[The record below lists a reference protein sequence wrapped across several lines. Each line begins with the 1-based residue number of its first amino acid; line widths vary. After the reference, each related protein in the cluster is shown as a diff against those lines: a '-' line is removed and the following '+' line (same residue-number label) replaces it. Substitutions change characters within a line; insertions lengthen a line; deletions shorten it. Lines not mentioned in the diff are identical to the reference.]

1 LTSRFI
7 LDVRLRGAVG
17 ELALDVTLELESSPL
32 VIIGPNGAGKTT
44 LLRALAGARMP
55 LDGHVRLG
63 ERTLFDS
70 VRGVDVAPEERRV
83 GYVPQG
89 FGLFP
94 HLTVLDNV
102 AFASRRSRGGAAA
115 AREHAAHV
123 LESFDALSWAERL
136 PSELSGGQAQ
146 RVALARALAGD
157 PELLL
162 LDEPLSA
169 LDARA
174 RRELREHLASYLRT
188 QGPPAVLVSHDARD
202 VWSLGGSVVVV
213 EAGRVVQRG
222 TAAELQRMPATEF
235 IAEFFALP
243 TGNA

>member
-1 LTSRFI
+1 
-7 LDVRLRGAVG
+7 LRGKIG
-17 ELALDVTLELESSPL
+17 ELELDVTLELERSPL
-32 VIIGPNGAGKTT
+32 VLIGPNGAGKTS
-44 LLRALAGARMP
+44 LLRALAGARLP
-55 LDGHVRLG
+55 LEGHVRLG

-70 VRGVDVAPEERRV
+70 ARGIDLAPEDRQI

-102 AFASRRSRGGAAA
+102 AFACRRSAANATQARENA
-115 AREHAAHV
+115 ARV
-123 LESFDALSWAERL
+123 LARFDALAWAQRR

-146 RVALARALAGD
+146 RVALARALAGK

-174 RRELREHLASYLRT
+174 RRELREHLSSYLRT

-202 VWSLGGSVVVV
+202 VWALGGTVVVLD
-213 EAGRVVQRG
+213 AGRVVQSG
-222 TAAELQRMPATEF
+222 SAAELQRAPGSEF
-235 IAEFFALP
+235 VAEFFALP
-243 TGNA
+243 GGSA

>member
-1 LTSRFI
+1 MTSRFV
-7 LDVRLRGAVG
+7 LDVHLGGQVG
-17 ELALDVTLELESSPL
+17 ELALDVTLELGESPL

-44 LLRALAGARMP
+44 LLRALAGARLP
-55 LDGHVRLG
+55 LAGHVRLG

-70 VRGVDVAPEERRV
+70 ERGVDVTPEERRV

-102 AFASRRSRGGAAA
+102 AFACRRGRESSAA
-115 AREHAAHV
+115 AREHAASV
-123 LESFDALSWAERL
+123 LARFDALPWAARL

-146 RVALARALAGD
+146 RVALARALAGN

-174 RRELREHLASYLRT
+174 RRELREHLAGYLRT

-202 VWSLGGSVVVV
+202 VWALGGSVVVL
-213 EAGRVVQRG
+213 EEGRVAQRG
-222 TAAELQRMPATEF
+222 SAAELQRAPATEF
-235 IAEFFALP
+235 VAEFFALP